1 MKHLNNLNWVL
12 SLLVVFGL
20 ASSCRK
26 DNVTG
31 TPTPGKGAPTITSVH
46 TISKTD
52 TTAITKIVTTYNSA
66 GVASTTTVG
75 SPPKITAFDSTTV
88 SGIYGNYYVLYGNN
102 LASTTKMLINGVS
115 IYFNRGLISDN
126 SIIFSIPT
134 TVPYLQPQ
142 SNNIQVIT
150 LNGSVTYGFTTLP
163 PPPAI
168 ASVSDYNFSGGSQIT
183 LTGQGFVAVT
193 AITLQTTKEAVTI
206 VSKTDNQMVIKMP
219 SSTTN
224 RSVLSFAYT
233 SGTKTLNINST
244 AEFVNVDK
252 AYVIF
257 ANGTFQNNWQD
268 VSYAQPSGPSAS
280 APSITGKGSIV
291 ASYPAG
297 GYKVEGEANYYP
309 NFAYDPAYK
318 YLTFWIKGGTVN
330 HNLFLVGDQLPGGFG
345 NSITSSNATP
355 AQIIMVPANVWTYY
369 KIPLGT
375 GTNMLAYW
383 GSNPTTATLA
393 KQLGFFLR
401 GSSGDVNETMYMDEI
416 LFVK

>member
-1 MKHLNNLNWVL
+1 MKHLKNLNLIL
-12 SLLVVFGL
+12 SMLIVFGL

-26 DNVTG
+26 DNITG
-31 TPTPGKGAPTITSVH
+31 MPIPGKGAPTISSVH
-46 TISKTD
+46 TLSKTD
-52 TTAITKIVTTYNSA
+52 TTAVTRVVTTYNSS
-66 GVASTTTVG
+66 GVASTTIVG
-75 SPPKITAFDSTTV
+75 APAKISAFDSTTV
-88 SGIYGNYYVLYGNN
+88 SGVYNNYYVLYGTN
-102 LASTTKMLINGVS
+102 LASTTKILINGVS

-126 SIIFSIPT
+126 SLIFSIPT

-142 SNNIQVIT
+142 SNTIQVIT

-163 PPPAI
+163 PTPAI

-193 AITLQTTKEAVTI
+193 AVTLQATKEAVTI
-206 VSKTDNQMVIKMP
+206 VSKTDNQLVIKMP

-233 SGTKTLNINST
+233 SGTKMLNVNST
-244 AEFVNVDK
+244 IEFVNIDK
-252 AYVIF
+252 AYAIF
-257 ANGTFQNNWQD
+257 ANGNFQNNWQD
-268 VSYAQPSGPSAS
+268 NSYAQPAGPSAS

-309 NFAYDPAYK
+309 SFAYDPSYK

-330 HNLFLVGDQLPGGFG
+330 HTLFLVGDQLPGGFG
-345 NSITSSNATP
+345 NSLTSTTATP
-355 AQIIMVPANVWTYY
+355 AQIVVVPANVWTYY

-375 GTNMLAYW
+375 GAKMLAFW
-383 GSNPTTATLA
+383 GTNPTTATLA

-401 GSSGDVNETMYMDEI
+401 GSSGDVNETMYVDEI